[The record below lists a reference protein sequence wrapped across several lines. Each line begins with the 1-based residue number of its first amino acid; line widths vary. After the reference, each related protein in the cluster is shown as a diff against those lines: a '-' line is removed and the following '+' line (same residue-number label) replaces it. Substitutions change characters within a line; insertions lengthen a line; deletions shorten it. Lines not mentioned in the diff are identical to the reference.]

1 MCGVSGLPPR
11 QAADSGIDKLPTRKG
26 EDREQDQLQAKVN
39 IRVSGELPR
48 EEMSVESVAKRAVTY
63 VPPGEGNLLYLV
75 GDLYAFKVTGE
86 ETNGA
91 FALWEAVIP
100 PQAGP
105 PPHIHHREDESFY
118 VLEGEIEFLEGERT
132 FIGAAGSFV
141 YIPRGTLHRFKNVG
155 TRTSRAL
162 IMVTP
167 AGLEKMFEEIAT
179 PATDPSAP
187 PPPPG
192 PEDVEKLL
200 AMAPKYGFEI
210 PPPPG
215 T

>member
-1 MCGVSGLPPR
+1 M
-11 QAADSGIDKLPTRKG
+11 
-26 EDREQDQLQAKVN
+26 ED
-39 IRVSGELPR
+39 
-48 EEMSVESVAKRAVTY
+48 VAKRTVTY

-118 VLEGEIEFLEGERT
+118 VLEGEIEFLEGEHT
-132 FIGAAGSFV
+132 FPGGAGSFV

-200 AMAPKYGFEI
+200 AVAPRYGLEI
-210 PPPPG
+210 VPPPQG
-215 T
+215 

>member
-1 MCGVSGLPPR
+1 VWLVRRRAGR
-11 QAADSGIDKLPTRKG
+11 QTPGIGKLPLRRG
-26 EDREQDQLQAKVN
+26 EDPEQDQLKAKVDN
-39 IRVSGELPR
+39 RVSGELPR
-48 EEMSVESVAKRAVTY
+48 EEMSVESVAKRGVTY
-63 VPPGEGNLLYLV
+63 VPSGEGKPLYLV
-75 GDLYAFKVTGE
+75 GDLYTFKVTGE

-91 FALWEAVIP
+91 LGLWEAVIP

-118 VLEGEIEFLEGERT
+118 VLEGEIEFLEDERT
-132 FIGAAGSFV
+132 FLAGAGSFV
-141 YIPRGTLHRFKNVG
+141 HIPRGTLHRFKNVG
-155 TRTSRAL
+155 TKSSRAL
-162 IMVTP
+162 MMVMP

-200 AMAPKYGFEI
+200 AVAPKYGLEI
-210 PPPPG
+210 PPPV
-215 T
+215 